1 MVFQM
6 EERFVLDSAY
16 LVVFER
22 IREQLE
28 AVLRAKGGMNLTQF
42 RLFLKAAD
50 GEENSLLL
58 DMGQKLH
65 LKANVVTQAADV
77 LEQQGV
83 AIRVISDKDARAKS
97 IQITPHG
104 RKEIKRINGK
114 LRDSLYAAFNPT
126 RDILY
131 DEMLEASIEGAAM
144 IEESLSP
151 SFKQSHRASAAMITY
166 CLIEQSIID
175 HLKLVTGASFSECRI
190 LQRLAETGEPMR
202 SVDLANQLV
211 LPPTTIMRSTIRL
224 ERRGWLQRLASSAN
238 LQAVFVNVTKTG
250 GKKQILIQKTI
261 DEWAEQIFWKRLEP
275 KYREQI
281 IRVGDIFAQNMQASD
296 CIRHRTAL
304 LKDLKPILQKKGK

>member
-1 MVFQM
+1 MAFQM

-104 RKEIKRINGK
+104 RKEIERINGK

-144 IEESLSP
+144 IEESLSQ

-250 GKKQILIQKTI
+250 EKNKFL
-261 DEWAEQIFWKRLEP
+261 FRKR
-275 KYREQI
+275 
-281 IRVGDIFAQNMQASD
+281 
-296 CIRHRTAL
+296 
-304 LKDLKPILQKKGK
+304 